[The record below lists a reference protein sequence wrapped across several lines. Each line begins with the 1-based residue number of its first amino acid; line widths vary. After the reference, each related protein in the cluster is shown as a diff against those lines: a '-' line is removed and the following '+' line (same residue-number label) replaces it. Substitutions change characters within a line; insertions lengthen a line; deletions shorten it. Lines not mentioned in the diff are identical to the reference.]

1 MARPQWMTADHLNN
15 LKDAYKVI
23 PAMRAQ
29 SHRDFRP
36 PPTLESDFKRLLE
49 HDVPHTNFTFELIR
63 DWYAAQEDGYEP
75 IYIRAQQTP
84 IDWKSK
90 IGNSDMSMNF
100 KTSYDVIIH
109 KGDIVIRD
117 DGMLYML
124 NWNVTT
130 HPNNQ
135 ATQCVECNDYL
146 TFTREHRVSTD
157 QYGYEIESEEDIELD
172 ENGREVIV
180 KDIPVSHSEY
190 AGRPEYSV
198 SERYAGINADNLINM
213 YVQWNDKTK
222 NIRIGD
228 TVVIGNYTYV
238 IHNVYTAEVNIDKT
252 HGCLYLQARREAGG
266 GTNGN

>member
-1 MARPQWMTADHLNN
+1 
-15 LKDAYKVI
+15 
-23 PAMRAQ
+23 
-29 SHRDFRP
+29 
-36 PPTLESDFKRLLE
+36 
-49 HDVPHTNFTFELIR
+49 
-63 DWYAAQEDGYEP
+63 
-75 IYIRAQQTP
+75 
-84 IDWKSK
+84 
-90 IGNSDMSMNF
+90 MSMNF

-117 DGMLYML
+117 DGMVYML

-157 QYGYEIESEEDIELD
+157 QYGYEIDDESDIELD

-180 KDIPVSHSEY
+180 KEIPVSHAEY

-198 SERYAGINADNLINM
+198 SERYAGVNADNLINM
-213 YVQWNDKTK
+213 YVQWNQKTK

-238 IHNVYTAEVNIDKT
+238 IHNVYTAEVNIHKT

-266 GTNGN
+266 GINGN